1 LSNVPQVSIID
12 GNDSVAWAVAALIR
26 SAGFEVEVFAS
37 AEEFIRSNQMPRTA
51 CLIVDVKLPGM
62 SGLQLQSHLASAGR
76 HIPIIFI
83 TASAD
88 NGTRALAR
96 ELGAINVLDSPGDK
110 ALLNLLKE
118 IRLVLQPRDR
128 DGQTSFDGPGR

>member
-1 LSNVPQVSIID
+1 
-12 GNDSVAWAVAALIR
+12 
-26 SAGFEVEVFAS
+26 
-37 AEEFIRSNQMPRTA
+37 MPRTA

-96 ELGAINVLDSPGDK
+96 ELGAINVLDPPGDK